1 MSSLSEACIY
11 DWDLERMLMW
21 LREENLHDCVQPFS
35 FKKINGIQFMNL
47 SDNDIKSLRISQ
59 ESKRKL
65 AKVLKRI
72 KGKRQSAR
80 KRFDGDSSGLKERR
94 KPPALPANVLDEEE
108 SDDGWAT
115 DDFDDDPDEF
125 EEEESDDESGG
136 EYIEA
141 EENESLIPSPE
152 SPSKEVPKVPFG
164 LVAQLKAGLNGTVGR
179 APCTV
184 PSESHRTKT
193 TPMPYDDDDDQIY
206 DEPPEE
212 VYEEPSDDSGSGIV
226 VRPQCHKKI
235 IRCDS
240 SEGYIDARSTS
251 VIPEEPVQCP
261 PPAPARP
268 PKPGF
273 LKAKKPAPVIQP
285 EPEIY
290 DEVPEDDE
298 LGRTQVVEQETYEVP
313 DDMDGSQQS
322 SKPSQYEGDGET
334 YEVPEQED
342 QETYEVPE
350 ESAPSQPPPRP
361 SLGGFGLKPTKMGTP
376 AEKTKPIVPKDLPKP
391 KPGIKPSLAS
401 KPQVNQKPN
410 APGPVRGTPKR
421 SSRLYPAPKD
431 NTAPPDSPPKRLF
444 GLPLPGSRPPM
455 ATPSQ
460 EPEKNNNEIP
470 QAKPSSR
477 LPAPNSRQ
485 PAPPP
490 LEDTPPPPP
499 RPGAKPTLKPS
510 RLSDLDS
517 QRKSQALPPLPD
529 QKSAD
534 PLKQYPW
541 FLGPLDKKVAENALN
556 SFSKEGAFIVR
567 NSSKDLNSYSMSLYF
582 NRSVRHLRIPRLQN
596 KKYVLGDSG
605 KVQFDTIVELVD
617 YYSQHHVDLRS
628 GGSTSLTAAC
638 PVK

>member
-94 KPPALPANVLDEEE
+94 KPPALPANVLDEEAE

-410 APGPVRGTPKR
+410 VPGPVRGTPKR

-431 NTAPPDSPPKRLF
+431 NT
-444 GLPLPGSRPPM
+444 GSRPPM

-490 LEDTPPPPP
+490 VEDTPPPPP

-510 RLSDLDS
+510 RVSDLDS

-567 NSSKDLNSYSMSLYF
+567 NSSKDPNSYSMSLYF

>member
-1 MSSLSEACIY
+1 
-11 DWDLERMLMW
+11 MW

-47 SDNDIKSLRISQ
+47 SDHDIKALRISQ
-59 ESKRKL
+59 DSKRKL
-65 AKVLKRI
+65 AKVLKKIR
-72 KGKRQSAR
+72 GKRQNVR

-94 KPPALPANVLDEEE
+94 KPPAAPAHVHDDEAD

-141 EENESLIPSPE
+141 EDNESLIPTPGSPA
-152 SPSKEVPKVPFG
+152 KEVPNVPLG
-164 LVAQLKAGLNGTVGR
+164 LVAQLKAGLNGTMGR
-179 APCTV
+179 AHCIV
-184 PSESHRTKT
+184 PPESLHTKT
-193 TPMPYDDDDDQIY
+193 TPMPYEDDDQIY

-226 VRPQCHKKI
+226 VRPTCPKKL

-251 VIPEEPVQCP
+251 VIQEEPVQCP

-273 LKAKKPAPVIQP
+273 LKAKKPPPVIQP

-290 DEVPEDDE
+290 DEVPEDDQ

-313 DDMDGSQQS
+313 DDMDGGQQS
-322 SKPSQYEGDGET
+322 SQPPPQYDGDAET

-342 QETYEVPE
+342 QETYEVPDDH
-350 ESAPSQPPPRP
+350 ESAPSQPSQPSQPPPRP
-361 SLGGFGLKPTKMGTP
+361 SFGGFGLKPTRMNTL
-376 AEKTKPIVPKDLPKP
+376 AEKMKPFSPKDLPKQ
-391 KPGIKPSLAS
+391 KPGIKPPLAS

-410 APGPVRGTPKR
+410 APGPVRSSPNR
-421 SSRLYPAPKD
+421 SSRLYPASKD
-431 NTAPPDSPPKRLF
+431 NIGPPDSPTKRLS
-444 GLPLPGSRPPM
+444 GVTSLGSRPPM

-460 EPEKNNNEIP
+460 EPEKNNNELSP
-470 QAKPSSR
+470 TKSFSR
-477 LPAPNSRQ
+477 LP
-485 PAPPP
+485 PPP
-490 LEDTPPPPP
+490 NGRKLVPPPVEESPPPPP
-499 RPGAKPTLKPS
+499 RPGAKPPSKLPS
-510 RLSDLDS
+510 RLSDLDP
-517 QRKSQALPPLPD
+517 QRKSQAFPPLPD
-529 QKSAD
+529 ARPAD
-534 PLKQYPW
+534 SLKQYPW
-541 FLGPLDKKVAENALN
+541 FLGSLDKKVAENALN

-567 NSSKDLNSYSMSLYF
+567 NSSKDPNSYSMSLYF
-582 NRSVRHLRIPRLQN
+582 NKSVRHLRVPRLQN

-617 YYSQHHVDLRS
+617 YYSQHHVDLKS

>member
-94 KPPALPANVLDEEE
+94 KPPALPANVLDEEAE

-431 NTAPPDSPPKRLF
+431 NT
-444 GLPLPGSRPPM
+444 GSRPPM